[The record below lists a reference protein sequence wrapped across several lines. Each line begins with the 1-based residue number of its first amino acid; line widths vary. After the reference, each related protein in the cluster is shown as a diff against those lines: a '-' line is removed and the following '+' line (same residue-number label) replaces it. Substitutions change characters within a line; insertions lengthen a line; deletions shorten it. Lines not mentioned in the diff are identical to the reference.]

1 MARSRKQKNA
11 TTSLRGTIKDPS
23 GALIPG
29 TKVTL
34 VDSANGKTF
43 SAVANSAGF
52 YSFPQIPPASY
63 TITVLA
69 NGFGQQSKSAEL
81 LVNQPA
87 TIDFI
92 LTVQASA
99 VTVDVSASAQTLN
112 TADATVGDSVGNAT
126 IQALPMEGRDP
137 IALLTLQPGVL
148 YLGNPAENDTNDS
161 RSGSVSGGR
170 SDQGNIT
177 LDGMDD
183 NDQINGYAFTGVL
196 RSTLDSTEEF
206 RVTTSNGN
214 ASSGR
219 SSGAQVSLITK
230 SGTNAFHG
238 GAYEYYRP
246 TNTVANEWFNKYQQ
260 VSLGLPNIP
269 QKYVQNTF
277 GVAVGGPIK
286 KDKLFFFGNY
296 EGQRV
301 AIDDVITQ
309 TFPTQPFYSGQL
321 GYQDVNG
328 NNDFLTATQVTAVD
342 ASPVAPCDPSI
353 GCGPNAA
360 VIAYYQPL
368 AAAGIYGTVG
378 T

>member
-1 MARSRKQKNA
+1 VKRSLWVWMMCCILATAITGLGQTA
-11 TTSLRGTIKDPS
+11 TTSLRGTVKDPS
-23 GALIPG
+23 SALVPG
-29 TKVTL
+29 SKVTL
-34 VDSANGKTF
+34 ADAANGKTF
-43 SAVANSAGF
+43 TATANSLGF
-52 YSFPQIPPASY
+52 YSFAQIPPATY
-63 TITVLA
+63 IITVSA
-69 NGFGQQSKSAEL
+69 TGFGNQSKKAEL
-81 LVNQPA
+81 LVDQPA
-87 TIDFI
+87 TVDFV
-92 LTVQASA
+92 LTVQSSM
-99 VTVDVSASAQTLN
+99 VTVDVSAAAQTLN
-112 TADATVGDSVGNAT
+112 TTDATLGDSVGNAT

-137 IALLTLQPGVL
+137 IALLTMQPGVL
-148 YLGNPAENDTNDS
+148 YLGNPSENDTMDS

-183 NDQINGYAFTGVL
+183 NDQINGFAFTGVL

-246 TNTVANEWFNKYQQ
+246 TNTVANQWFNKYQQ
-260 VSLGLPNIP
+260 VSQGQPNIP

-277 GVAVGGPIK
+277 GAAVGGPIK

-309 TFPTQPFYSGQL
+309 IFPTQPFYNGQL

-360 VIAYYQPL
+360 VIA
-368 AAAGIYGTVG
+368 
-378 T
+378 